1 MLLGQIPFTL
11 PSAVKTCHQI
21 NRYRQIS
28 TSKEK
33 NFNMKSAGN
42 AKIRMEEVSPYPHA
56 EAELAQLLEAYPTTC
71 QRYFPEK

>member
-11 PSAVKTCHQI
+11 PAAVKTCHQI

-42 AKIRMEEVSPYPHA
+42 AKIRMEES
-56 EAELAQLLEAYPTTC
+56 LLTLMLRQSSLSC
-71 QRYFPEK
+71 